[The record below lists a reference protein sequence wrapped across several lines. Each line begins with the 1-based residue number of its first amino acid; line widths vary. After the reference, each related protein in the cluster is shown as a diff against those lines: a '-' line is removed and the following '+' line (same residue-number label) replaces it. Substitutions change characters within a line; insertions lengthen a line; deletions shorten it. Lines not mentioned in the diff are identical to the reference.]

1 MPAKYDISGKTDE
14 NICGKKEEDGK
25 QFTNGVFSIGCTC
38 PRNITYGFELMKHKS
53 ERRAIFNLLMCRDI
67 DLNNLEGIIYDFACG
82 LDPYILNR
90 EPREFEFIRTL
101 VDGSHWQSHR
111 TRKSSKKTW

>member
-1 MPAKYDISGKTDE
+1 
-14 NICGKKEEDGK
+14 
-25 QFTNGVFSIGCTC
+25 
-38 PRNITYGFELMKHKS
+38 MKHKS

-82 LDPYILNR
+82 LDPYLLNR

-111 TRKSSKKTW
+111 TRKSSKNVVECHIFPVQMAITSTYIKCIYHPIQTVKVGNKSMQKCKDLRVV